1 MKLGMRSKKNIEKT
15 FLYIFV
21 VVIFIYFVFPFW
33 WAIRSSFTSNSFLF
47 TKDFNLLP
55 PEWTFDHY
63 IGVFREHDF
72 LRNILNSF
80 IVAGST
86 TLLSLVIGS
95 FAGYAVAR
103 LKIPGKVLI
112 MGSILAVSMFPQVS
126 ILGGLYQ
133 LLRSMGLIDTY
144 PGLIIPY
151 TAITLPLTTWI
162 LQNFFRDL
170 PKSVEESAYI
180 DGCNKFQTLYK
191 IVIPLSIP
199 AIVTTGL
206 LTFIQAWNEFMFAL
220 TFVINPEMF
229 TVPVAISMF
238 TGASQYEQPWGQLMA
253 ASVIITVPLVLMV
266 LVFQKKIVEG
276 LTSGAIKG

>member
-1 MKLGMRSKKNIEKT
+1 MKLGMKSKRNIERT
-15 FLYIFV
+15 IIYIFV
-21 VVIFIYFVFPFW
+21 VIVFIYFVFPFW
-33 WAIRSSFTSNSFLF
+33 WAIRSSFTSNAFLF
-47 TKDFNLLP
+47 TKDFGLLP

-63 IGVFREHDF
+63 IGVFKEHDF
-72 LRNILNSF
+72 LRNILNSV
-80 IVAGST
+80 IVAGTT

-103 LKIPGKVLI
+103 LKIPGKVFI

-133 LLRSMGLIDTY
+133 LLRSMNLIDTY

-206 LTFIQAWNEFMFAL
+206 LTFITAWNEFMFAL

>member
-33 WAIRSSFTSNSFLF
+33 WAIRSSFTSNAFLF

-55 PEWTFDHY
+55 PEWTIDHY
-63 IGVFREHDF
+63 IGVFREHNF
-72 LRNILNSF
+72 LRNILNSI

-86 TLLSLVIGS
+86 TLFSLVLGS

-253 ASVIITVPLVLMV
+253 ASVIITVPLVLLV
-266 LVFQKKIVEG
+266 LIFQNKIVEG

>member
-1 MKLGMRSKKNIEKT
+1 MRSKKNIEKT

-33 WAIRSSFTSNSFLF
+33 WAIRSSFTSNTFLF
-47 TKDFNLLP
+47 TKDFSLLP

-63 IGVFREHDF
+63 IGVFREHNF
-72 LRNILNSF
+72 LRNILNSI

-86 TLLSLVIGS
+86 TLFSLVLGS

-253 ASVIITVPLVLMV
+253 ASVIITVPLVLLV
-266 LVFQKKIVEG
+266 LIFQNKIVEG

>member
-1 MKLGMRSKKNIEKT
+1 MRIGMKGKKRLEKII
-15 FLYIFV
+15 LYIFV
-21 VVIFIYFVFPFW
+21 IIIFIYFVFPFY
-33 WAIRSSFTSNSFLF
+33 WAIRSSFTSNKLLF
-47 TKDFNLLP
+47 SENFNLIP
-55 PEWTFDHY
+55 PEFTFEHY
-63 IGVFREHDF
+63 INVFKEHNF
-72 LRNILNSF
+72 LRNIWNS
-80 IVAGST
+80 IVVAGST
-86 TLLSLVIGS
+86 TILSLIIGS

-103 LKIPGKVLI
+103 LKIPGKIFI

-133 LLRSMGLIDTY
+133 LLRNMNLIDTY

-170 PKSVEESAYI
+170 PLSVEESAYI
-180 DGCNKFQTLYK
+180 DGCSKFETLWR
-191 IVIPLSIP
+191 IVLPLSGP

-206 LTFIQAWNEFMFAL
+206 LTFISAWNEFMFAL

-253 ASVIITVPLVLMV
+253 ASVMITVPLVILV
-266 LVFQKKIVEG
+266 LIFQNKIVEG
-276 LTSGAIKG
+276 LTSGAVKG

>member
-15 FLYIFV
+15 IIYIFV
-21 VVIFIYFVFPFW
+21 VVVFIYFVFPFW
-33 WAIRSSFTSNSFLF
+33 WAIRSSFTSNATLF
-47 TKDFNLLP
+47 TKDFSLLP

-63 IGVFREHDF
+63 IGVFKEHNF
-72 LRNILNSF
+72 LRNIMNSI

-103 LKIPGKVLI
+103 LNIPGKVLI

-180 DGCNKFQTLYK
+180 DGCTKFQTLYK
-191 IVIPLSIP
+191 IVIPLSLP

-238 TGASQYEQPWGQLMA
+238 TGSSQYEQPWGQLMA
-253 ASVIITVPLVLMV
+253 ASVIITVPLVLLV
-266 LVFQKKIVEG
+266 LAFQKKIVEG

>member
-33 WAIRSSFTSNSFLF
+33 WAIRSSFTSNTFLF
-47 TKDFNLLP
+47 TKDFSLLP

-63 IGVFREHDF
+63 IGVFREHNF
-72 LRNILNSF
+72 LRNILNSI

-86 TLLSLVIGS
+86 TLFSLVLGS

-253 ASVIITVPLVLMV
+253 ASVIITVPLVLLV
-266 LVFQKKIVEG
+266 LIFQNKIVEG

>member
-1 MKLGMRSKKNIEKT
+1 MKLGMKTKRNIEKI

-21 VVIFIYFVFPFW
+21 VVVFIYFVFPFW
-33 WAIRSSFTSNSFLF
+33 WAIRSSFTSNAFLF
-47 TKDFNLLP
+47 TKNFSLLP
-55 PEWTFDHY
+55 PEWTLEQY
-63 IGVFREHDF
+63 IGVFKEHDF
-72 LRNILNSF
+72 LRNILNSV

-103 LKIPGKVLI
+103 LKIPGKILI

-133 LLRSMGLIDTY
+133 LLRNMGLIDTY

-253 ASVIITVPLVLMV
+253 ASVIITVPLVLLV
-266 LVFQKKIVEG
+266 LFFQNKIVEG
-276 LTSGAIKG
+276 LTSGATKG

>member
-1 MKLGMRSKKNIEKT
+1 
-15 FLYIFV
+15 
-21 VVIFIYFVFPFW
+21 
-33 WAIRSSFTSNSFLF
+33 
-47 TKDFNLLP
+47 
-55 PEWTFDHY
+55 
-63 IGVFREHDF
+63 
-72 LRNILNSF
+72 
-80 IVAGST
+80 
-86 TLLSLVIGS
+86 
-95 FAGYAVAR
+95 
-103 LKIPGKVLI
+103 
-112 MGSILAVSMFPQVS
+112 MFPQVS

-133 LLRSMGLIDTY
+133 LLRNMGLIDTY

>member
-1 MKLGMRSKKNIEKT
+1 MKLGMKSKRNIER
-15 FLYIFV
+15 FIIYLFV
-21 VVIFIYFVFPFW
+21 VIVFIYFVFPFW
-33 WAIRSSFTSNSFLF
+33 WAIRSSFTTNEFLF

-55 PEWTFDHY
+55 PQWTFDHY
-63 IGVFREHDF
+63 IGVFKEHNF
-72 LRNILNSF
+72 IRNIMNSV

-112 MGSILAVSMFPQVS
+112 MGSILGVSMFPQVS

-133 LLRSMGLIDTY
+133 LLRNMGLIDTY

-180 DGCNKFQTLYK
+180 DGCNKFQTLYR

-253 ASVIITVPLVLMV
+253 ASVIITVPLVILV

>member
-1 MKLGMRSKKNIEKT
+1 MKLGMRSKKNVEKT
-15 FLYIFV
+15 IIYIFV
-21 VVIFIYFVFPFW
+21 VLVFIYFVFPFW
-33 WAIRSSFTSNSFLF
+33 WAIRSSFTSNATLF
-47 TKDFNLLP
+47 IKDFNLLP

-63 IGVFREHDF
+63 IGVFQEHNF
-72 LRNILNSF
+72 LRNILNSV

-103 LKIPGKVLI
+103 LNIPGKVLI

-133 LLRSMGLIDTY
+133 LLRAMGLIDTY

-180 DGCNKFQTLYK
+180 DGCTKFQTLYK
-191 IVIPLSIP
+191 IVIPLSLP

-238 TGASQYEQPWGQLMA
+238 TGSSQYEQPWGQLMA
-253 ASVIITVPLVLMV
+253 ASVIITVPLVLLV

>member
-1 MKLGMRSKKNIEKT
+1 MKLGMKSKRNIERT
-15 FLYIFV
+15 IIYIFV
-21 VVIFIYFVFPFW
+21 VIVFIYFVFPFW